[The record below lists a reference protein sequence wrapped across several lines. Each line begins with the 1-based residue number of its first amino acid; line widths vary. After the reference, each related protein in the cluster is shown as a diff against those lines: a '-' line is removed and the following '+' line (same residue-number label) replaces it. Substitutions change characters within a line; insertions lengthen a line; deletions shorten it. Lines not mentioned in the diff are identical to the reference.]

1 MKNNDFDDLLRSA
14 REDFLLPPSFHADV
28 WNRIDF
34 AEVISLHLET
44 PWHHNVI
51 SMIARPWAAASG
63 LAAMVALGLWLGT
76 LNIPDNSRTET
87 AYARS
92 ISPFAQS
99 HP

>member
-14 REDFLLPPSFHADV
+14 REGFSLPPSFHTDV
-28 WNRIDF
+28 WNRIES
-34 AEVISLHLET
+34 AEVISSPIET
-44 PWHHNVI
+44 SWHRNVI
-51 SMIARPWAAASG
+51 SIIAKPWVAASG
-63 LAAMVALGLWLGT
+63 MAAMVALGLWLGA
-76 LNIPDNSRTET
+76 LSIPDTSHSET

>member
-14 REDFLLPPSFHADV
+14 REDFLLPPSFHTEV
-28 WNRIDF
+28 WSRIES
-34 AEVISLHLET
+34 AEVIFSQIGT

-63 LAAMVALGLWLGT
+63 LAAMVGLGLWLGA
-76 LNIPDNSRTET
+76 LSIPDTSHTET
-87 AYARS
+87 AYALS

>member
-1 MKNNDFDDLLRSA
+1 MKNIDFDDLLRSA
-14 REDFLLPPSFHADV
+14 GENFPLPPSFHADV
-28 WNRIDF
+28 WNRIES
-34 AEVISLHLET
+34 AEGIPSKLET
-44 PWHHNVI
+44 PWHHNII

-63 LAAMVALGLWLGT
+63 FAAMVALGLWLGA
-76 LNIPDNSRTET
+76 LSIPDSFRTET